1 MKTRQGDSGASP
13 DDYYSTPRP
22 SASNDVKPVQNHE
35 EQYSTPRASVNDGFN
50 PAQEDRYSTPRP
62 SVNNDSSVVQN
73 NMDCYSTQRPSVN
86 NGSSSDQNHEDCYAA
101 LRPSANINS
110 ASHQNH
116 EDRYFAVPSHQNHEN
131 GYFSVLPNEKNDIA
145 PSRTVAVT
153 EDECDIRG
161 QTMYDNL
168 PEYATTTLKANH
180 NTSINQTT
188 AYDHL
193 YIPLTVIKE
202 FEESPHGIA
211 SINANSNS
219 KDKVC
224 TYIAM

>member
-1 MKTRQGDSGASP
+1 MKTHQGDSGAFP
-13 DDYYSTPRP
+13 DDYYSTSRP

-35 EQYSTPRASVNDGFN
+35 EQYSSPRASVNDGFN
-50 PAQEDRYSTPRP
+50 PAHE
-62 SVNNDSSVVQN
+62 
-73 NMDCYSTQRPSVN
+73 DCYSTQRPSVN

-110 ASHQNH
+110 AAHQNH
-116 EDRYFAVPSHQNHEN
+116 EDRYFAVPSHQNYED
-131 GYFSVLPNEKNDIA
+131 GYFSVLPSEKNDIA

-153 EDECDIRG
+153 EDECGIRG
-161 QTMYDNL
+161 QTTYDNL
-168 PEYATTTLKANH
+168 PEYATPTLTANH
-180 NTSINQTT
+180 NTSINKTT

-193 YIPLTVIKE
+193 YIPPTVIKE
-202 FEESPHGIA
+202 SEESPHVI
-211 SINANSNS
+211 ANSNS